1 MQWLMVAFGGALGA
15 MARFGVMNYIAPIDA
30 TRFPIGTLLI
40 NVLGSF
46 LMGALYIVIDQRLML
61 SPEWRL
67 LLMTGFLGAF
77 TTFST
82 FSLDAL
88 LLWNNGLTTTA
99 FAYVLTTVIGC
110 LLGITVAVFL
120 AQKIF
125 STV

>member
-15 MARFGVMNYIAPIDA
+15 MARFGVMNYLAPIDA

-46 LMGALYIVIDQRLML
+46 LMGALYIFIDQKLML

-99 FAYVLTTVIGC
+99 LAYVLTTVIGC
-110 LLGITVAVFL
+110 LFGIAVAVFL

>member
-15 MARFGVMNYIAPIDA
+15 MARFGLISYLAPLDA
-30 TRFPIGTLLI
+30 TRFPFWTVLI

-46 LMGALYIVIDQRLML
+46 VMGVAFVLIDEKLVL
-61 SPEWRL
+61 SAEWRL

-88 LLWNNGLTTTA
+88 LLWNNGFPSAAL
-99 FAYVLTTVIGC
+99 AYVLTTVIGC
-110 LLGITVAVFL
+110 LLGITIAVL
-120 AQKIF
+120 LTQKIF
-125 STV
+125 SSI